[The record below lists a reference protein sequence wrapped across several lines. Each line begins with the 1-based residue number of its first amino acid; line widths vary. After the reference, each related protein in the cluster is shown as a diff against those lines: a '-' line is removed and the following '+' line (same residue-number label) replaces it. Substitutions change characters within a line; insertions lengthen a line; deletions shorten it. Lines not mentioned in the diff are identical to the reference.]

1 MPIRVVIA
9 ERHAL
14 AREGLKTVLSATQDI
29 IIAGEAGDGTT
40 VVESVRS
47 LGPDILVLDMEMSGR
62 SGEEIT
68 SALKAEKPP
77 PGIVAL
83 SASDDWPTIKGML
96 EAGADAI
103 VLKEGDPGAIV
114 AAIREVA
121 LGGFY
126 FEREVLK
133 KIVMNCSGRVSA
145 AAGLSEKEKGIVKMI
160 AEGRSTKEIAHDL
173 RLSVKSIEVY
183 RSQLMRKIAADSV
196 AGIVKYAIREGLA
209 KL

>member
-103 VLKEGDPGAIV
+103 VLKEGDSGAIV